1 MAERV
6 SEPTTGVVRAELIPA
21 LWRDSAA
28 LWLGISG
35 EAPGPC
41 SANIWHRVTDVSETS
56 EGIAVSFDDG
66 PDKILPPTNRW
77 TSGSRQTLAASAA
90 SRAGCL
96 VDHRPGA

>member
-66 PDKILPPTNRW
+66 PDKILAADEQGDVRVSTDIGRLR
-77 TSGSRQTLAASAA
+77 GLA
-90 SRAGCL
+90 GWL
-96 VDHRPGA
+96 PG